1 MSSEAEAV
9 EQLTRAL
16 DAVPRLKEL
25 AWRSPERVVG
35 SREFQR
41 WREDTTAAIADS
53 FGPESKRA
61 RSFAGIQYAPTH
73 FYFGASD
80 DTYRQVYFRG
90 LDVAATTLR
99 SMLEQMGEHR
109 GDCEATSTV

>member
-1 MSSEAEAV
+1 MSTNADSF

-16 DAVPRLKEL
+16 EAVPRLKEL

-35 SREFQR
+35 SREFQK
-41 WREDTTAAIADS
+41 WREGTTAVIADRY
-53 FGPESKRA
+53 GRESAQA

-80 DTYRQVYFRG
+80 ETYRQVYFRG
-90 LDVAATTLR
+90 LDVAATTIR
-99 SMLEQMGEHR
+99 SMLEEKGEQR
-109 GDCEATSTV
+109 GDRDSSSAA

>member
-1 MSSEAEAV
+1 MSTNSGSF

-16 DAVPRLKEL
+16 EAVPRLKEL

-35 SREFQR
+35 SREFQK
-41 WREDTTAAIADS
+41 WREDTTAAIAGRY
-53 FGPESKRA
+53 GPESAQA

-80 DTYRQVYFRG
+80 ETYREVYFRG
-90 LDVAATTLR
+90 LDVAASTVR
-99 SMLEQMGEHR
+99 SVLEEMGEHR
-109 GDCEATSTV
+109 GDDDADLKA

>member
-1 MSSEAEAV
+1 MSPNSDSV

-16 DAVPRLKEL
+16 EAVPRLKEL

-41 WREDTTAAIADS
+41 WREDTTAVIADV
-53 FGPESKRA
+53 FGPESIQA

-90 LDVAATTLR
+90 LDVAATTVR
-99 SMLEQMGEHR
+99 SMLEEMGEQP
-109 GDCEATSTV
+109 GDHNATSKA

>member
-1 MSSEAEAV
+1 MSPDSVSV

-16 DAVPRLKEL
+16 EAVPRLKEL

-35 SREFQR
+35 SREFQK
-41 WREDTTAAIADS
+41 WREVTTAAIADTY
-53 FGPESKRA
+53 GPASSQA

-80 DTYRQVYFRG
+80 DTYREVYFRG
-90 LDVAATTLR
+90 LDVAATTIR
-99 SMLEQMGEHR
+99 SMLEEMGEH
-109 GDCEATSTV
+109 

>member
-1 MSSEAEAV
+1 MTMPADAEAV

-16 DAVPRLKEL
+16 EAVPRLKEL

-41 WREDTTAAIADS
+41 WREDTTAVIADV
-53 FGPESKRA
+53 FGPESIQA

-80 DTYRQVYFRG
+80 DTYREVYFRG
-90 LDVAATTLR
+90 LDVAATTIR
-99 SMLEQMGEHR
+99 SMLEEMGEHR
-109 GDCEATSTV
+109 GDSEAC

>member
-1 MSSEAEAV
+1 MSPNSDSV
-9 EQLTRAL
+9 EQLTKAL

-35 SREFQR
+35 SREFQK
-41 WREDTTAAIADS
+41 WRENTTAVIADV
-53 FGPESKRA
+53 FGPESIQA

-80 DTYRQVYFRG
+80 ETYRQVYFRG
-90 LDVAATTLR
+90 LEVAATTIR
-99 SMLEQMGEHR
+99 SMLAEMGKQP
-109 GDCEATSTV
+109 GDRDSSSTV